1 MAQKR
6 KPLGW
11 LVGALRTPPI
21 GIEARRRAGM
31 LLRMLQEGEH
41 LAFPESRPMPEVGP
55 RIHELRVKDRE
66 SNLNWRILYRIDSD
80 AIFVIEWFAKK
91 SQKTP
96 KAVIANCRSR
106 VERYDRASM
115 EIKKR

>member
-1 MAQKR
+1 MAHRR
-6 KPLGW
+6 KPIGW

-21 GIEARRRAGM
+21 GIEARRHAGM

-41 LAFPESRPMPEVGP
+41 LSFPESRPMPEVGP

-66 SNLNWRILYRIDSD
+66 NNLNWRILYRIDAD

-91 SQKTP
+91 TRKMP
-96 KAVIANCRSR
+96 KAVIDTCRAR
-106 VERYDRASM
+106 LERYDRASI
-115 EIKKR
+115 ETIKR